1 MVQMRVNLNCIVWY
15 ILMELDWL
23 LKLNKDGENCLHISV
38 TNKKRHYQPQGY
50 NSHFIPR
57 NDNLPAIIRLAKHPA
72 YSGQQI
78 LQIAAYQISLLS
90 L

>member
-23 LKLNKDGENCLHISV
+23 LKLHKDGENCLHISV
-38 TNKKRHYQPQGY
+38 ANKKRYYQPQGY
-50 NSHFIPR
+50 NGRFIR
-57 NDNLPAIIRLAKHPA
+57 RTDNPA